1 MTLWLAAAALTAAI
15 VCLLLWRRP
24 ASEPEEDGAHDLA
37 IYRDQLAEIDRD
49 AERGLIDERQADAA
63 RTEISRRMLSA
74 AERGE
79 VGARTARRSG
89 RWLPLAVVAAL
100 PLAALALYL
109 PTGRPDLPSQPYASR
124 DQSGQEAMMAAVR
137 EADALAQTLADNPD
151 NPAGWVELGQRYR
164 DLGRLNE
171 AVAAFARAIGLTGGD
186 PTITSFYAET
196 LVQLGD
202 GMVTEDAIRAF
213 ESVLERLPGEPR
225 AHYYLGLA
233 RAQAGDDAGAL
244 ERWQALAAASP
255 VNAPWLPTVHEQL
268 RRTAERMDL
277 DPESQVPESLPA
289 GTGPQIAQS
298 PRGPN
303 AADIDAAQSMSPEEQ
318 AEMIRGMVEGLAS
331 RLEDTPDDLAGW
343 LRLGAAY
350 RVLGE
355 PENAATALSRAAALA
370 PDDPEIL
377 GAYADALLDTAAGQT
392 LAPEFIAV
400 MERLLAFNP
409 NDVRALWFLGARAM
423 AENRPREAEELWRLL
438 LGQLEPGTEAYQTVR
453 EFLAGVEPAEPE
465 EP

>member
-1 MTLWLAAAALTAAI
+1 MTVWLAAAALTAAI

-24 ASEPEEDGAHDLA
+24 ASEQDEDGAHDLA

-49 AERGLIDERQADAA
+49 VERGLIDARQADAA

-74 AERGE
+74 ADRGE
-79 VGARTARRSG
+79 IGTATARHSG
-89 RWLPLAVVAAL
+89 RWLPLAVAAAL

-124 DQSGQEAMMAAVR
+124 DQSGQESMMAAVR
-137 EADALAQTLADNPD
+137 EADALAQTLAADPE

-186 PTITSFYAET
+186 PIVTSFYAET
-196 LVQLGD
+196 LVQLGE
-202 GMVTEDAIRAF
+202 GMVTEDAVHAF

-225 AHYYLGLA
+225 AQYYLGLA

-255 VNAPWLPTVHEQL
+255 SDAPWLPTVHEQI
-268 RRTAERMDL
+268 RNTAERMEL
-277 DPESQVPESLPA
+277 DPESQVPDSLPPGA
-289 GTGPQIAQS
+289 GAQTALG
-298 PRGPN
+298 PRGPD
-303 AADIDAAQSMSPEEQ
+303 AADVAAAQSMTPEEQ

-331 RLEDTPDDLAGW
+331 RLQDTPDDLAGW

-355 PENAATALSRAAALA
+355 PENAADALSRAAALA
-370 PDDPEIL
+370 PEDPEIL

-400 MERLLAFNP
+400 MEKLFALDQ

-423 AENRPREAEELWRLL
+423 AEGRPQEAEELWRRLL
-438 LGQLEPGTEAYQTVR
+438 DQLEPGTEAYQTVR
-453 EFLAGVEPAEPE
+453 EFLAGVEPE